1 MQYLRIQIEKASID
15 VRYHIKATPSVVE
28 ELNPDAI
35 IIAIGAQPV
44 MPNIKGIEKPIVKE
58 AVSSY
63 EQIEE
68 IGKKVVIIG
77 GGTVGCEMALKLAE
91 EGHLVSIIEAT
102 DTLNAQGHMLYR
114 IGIRHAMDKVKENIT
129 CFMSSLC
136 VEIQD
141 HGVVIEKERE
151 QIMIEADTVLIAVGQ
166 VSKKEEA
173 YRFYNI
179 TPATYTVGDC
189 DRVAKVLEATN
200 EAYFIAANL

>member
-63 EQIEE
+63 EQIED

-91 EGHLVSIIEAT
+91 EGHFVSIIEAT

-129 CFMSSLC
+129 CFMFSLC

-141 HGVVIEKERE
+141 HVVVIEKERE
-151 QIMIEADTVLIAVGQ
+151 QILIEANTVLIAVGQ
-166 VSKKEEA
+166 ASKKEEH
-173 YRFYNI
+173 I
-179 TPATYTVGDC
+179 V
-189 DRVAKVLEATN
+189 
-200 EAYFIAANL
+200 FIILHRQLIQLVIVIE